1 MAAKGFPPIAAIEA
15 NHILGTHRLP
25 HRDSRGK
32 RFFHRSVLSKLTEAS
47 VHGRDEVRKLICPDF
62 MVS

>member
-1 MAAKGFPPIAAIEA
+1 MAAKGFSPIAAIEA

-25 HRDSRGK
+25 HRNGGGK
-32 RFFHRSVLSKLTEAS
+32 HVFHRSLLTEPAKAS